1 MYFGGYRLEPALY
14 QSDEKP
20 QPQNPKTMVVR
31 PLWGKGQASRARLRS
46 TELDPSS
53 LQRPWSR
60 SRTCRGSWS

>member
-14 QSDEKP
+14 QSDEKS
-20 QPQNPKTMVVR
+20 QPPNPKTMVVR

-46 TELDPSS
+46 TELGPSS
-53 LQRPWSR
+53 LQHPQ